1 MASSCVACCIFHII
15 SIPFNC
21 SDTALRVKLCKAR
34 KLNFFVFRDA
44 FVSALFLELVPRIF
58 GLNFLISEAGL
69 KFLIWTHGELIRPGN
84 WASRVNRTHVRE
96 RTEPARPF
104 IATHRN
110 FYKGFRGKARSRKP
124 GQPGQLSSCEED
136 LLLHSCCSVCNVN
149 LEVMG
154 LDRVEILRVFF
165 FNPQISRAEH
175 MTDWQYL
182 SLGCIEQNEFFPK
195 SKSWRLLIVP

>member
-84 WASRVNRTHVRE
+84 RASRVNRTHVRE

-104 IATHRN
+104 IGTHRK

-124 GQPGQLSSCEED
+124 GQP
-136 LLLHSCCSVCNVN
+136 VN
-149 LEVMG
+149 LVHVKRIYYFIAAAQFAT
-154 LDRVEILRVFF
+154 LTWKWW
-165 FNPQISRAEH
+165 N
-175 MTDWQYL
+175 
-182 SLGCIEQNEFFPK
+182 
-195 SKSWRLLIVP
+195 